1 MNDGTMGVAT
11 QQLAHELSEG
21 KRDASQLGGKYLTFF
36 LSSEEYG
43 IEILKVQEIIGI
55 MSITS
60 VPRTPH
66 FILGLINLR
75 GKVIPIVDLRLK
87 FAMQST
93 EQTEET
99 CMIVVQAAGVTM
111 GIMVDRV
118 SEVMDI
124 ADESIDDPP
133 TFGTEVNTD
142 YILGIG
148 KAGDRIILLLDIEN
162 VLTTQEVIDI
172 NEMSNDATY
181 NASESSETARQS
193 SESEP
198 TETDQAAESAA
209 VDEDTDNEPSDN

>member
-1 MNDGTMGVAT
+1 MNDGTMGAAT
-11 QQLAHELSEG
+11 EQLANELSEG
-21 KRDASQLGGKYLTFF
+21 KRDASELGGKYLTFF
-36 LSSEEYG
+36 LGGEEYG
-43 IEILKVQEIIGI
+43 IEILKVQEIIGM

-87 FAMQST
+87 FAMPSV

-99 CMIVVQAAGVTM
+99 CMIVVQAAGVIM
-111 GIMVDRV
+111 GIVVDRV

-124 ADESIDDPP
+124 ATQSIDDAPN
-133 TFGTEVNTD
+133 FGTEVNTD

-172 NEMSNDATY
+172 TEMANEATY
-181 NASESSETARQS
+181 NASASSETARQS
-193 SESEP
+193 SEP
-198 TETDQAAESAA
+198 AETDQAAGSAA
-209 VDEDTDNEPSDN
+209 VDEDTGNEPGDN